1 MARILLVEDN
11 EGIREML
18 ARRLEGRGYE
28 VLTASDGQE
37 ALDRA
42 SSDDPDVVLMDL
54 SLPVLDGWD
63 ATRNLKAAEQTRHI
77 PVIALTAH
85 VLEGERK
92 AALLAHADEY
102 EVKPVNFAQLLNKI
116 EAFVAKQSPS
126 PMMGPD
132 SNH

>member
-18 ARRLEGRGYE
+18 ASRLQRRGYE
-28 VLTASDGQE
+28 VLTAADGQE
-37 ALDRA
+37 AIDRA
-42 SSDDPDVVLMDL
+42 SSDGPDLVLMDL
-54 SLPVLDGWD
+54 SLPVIDGWD
-63 ATRNLKAAEQTRHI
+63 ATRNLKAAARTRHI

-102 EVKPVNFAQLLNKI
+102 EAKPVNFAQLITKI
-116 EAFVAKQSPS
+116 ESLVARQSSS
-126 PMMGPD
+126 PMMGRD